1 MQAEGPWPQLG
12 EVACHRTSV
21 AFVASSELLDPAKV
35 DAAIAGG
42 LAWRREGNELVKT
55 WSGKDFAAALCY
67 VNKVG
72 ELAERANHHP
82 DIDIRW
88 ATVTLRLST
97 HSMGGLTQAD
107 LDLAG
112 EIDQVS

>member
-1 MQAEGPWPQLG
+1 VPGP
-12 EVACHRTSV
+12 ER
-21 AFVASSELLDPAKV
+21 LDIAAV

-55 WSGKDFAAALCY
+55 WSGKDFAQALGY
-67 VNKVG
+67 VNRVG

-88 ATVTLRLST
+88 GTVTLRLST
-97 HSMGGLTQAD
+97 HSLGGLTQAD
-107 LDLAG
+107 LDLAA
-112 EIDQVS
+112 EIDRLG